1 MSTLGTGVAQ
11 SVAGISQAEH
21 KAVRDAERARPQPR
35 QSRAERLLR
44 GEDEVELNQAQTDEA
59 VRSLKDNAD
68 QETDLDRRKQDHYR
82 PAGNALEHPPRLDV
96 QG

>member
-11 SVAGISQAEH
+11 SVAGLSQAEH

-35 QSRAERLLR
+35 QTRAERLRR
-44 GEDEVELNQAQTDEA
+44 GEDEVELNQAQSDEA
-59 VRSLKDNAD
+59 VRSLKDNTD
-68 QETDLDRRKQDHYR
+68 QETDLDRRKQDGYR
-82 PAGNALEHPPRLDV
+82 PARNASQTPPRLDV